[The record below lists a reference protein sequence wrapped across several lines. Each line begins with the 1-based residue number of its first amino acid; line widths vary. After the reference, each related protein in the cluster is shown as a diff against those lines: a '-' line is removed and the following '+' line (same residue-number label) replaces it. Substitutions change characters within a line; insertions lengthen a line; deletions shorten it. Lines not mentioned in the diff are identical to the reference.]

1 MEQKKKIAGI
11 SIMVLLALVSF
22 FGLSKP
28 MTSVSFHKKSIE
40 SLDKKRDTVM
50 ELIAASTA
58 ASVAISATPGDVGT
72 PIADKLADL
81 SKYFI
86 VVLSAIFFEKY
97 LLTITGF
104 AAFNVLL
111 PIACLFGALYFLL
124 GRQGLKAIGIKV
136 ASFAIILFLVVPV
149 SVWMSNTIEKTYGST
164 VEETINAA
172 KKAEKDASS
181 EADKKEDKEKKS
193 GIAGIIAEAT
203 ETVSGIKE
211 QMQAVLNQ
219 MIEAFAV
226 MLVTSCIIPI
236 VVLIFFIWLI
246 KIVFGASFGS
256 LPAPPVSG
264 WLVPAG
270 DKPKDKDQEINPEKE

>member
-86 VVLSAIFFEKY
+86 VVLTAIFFEKY

-124 GRQGLKAIGIKV
+124 GRQGLKAVGIKV
-136 ASFAIILFLVVPV
+136 ASFAIILFMVVPV
-149 SVWMSNTIEKTYGST
+149 SVWMSNTIEKTYGSS
-164 VEETINAA
+164 VEETISAA

-181 EADKKEDKEKKS
+181 QSEKDKEKKS
-193 GIAGIIAEAT
+193 GIAGLLEEAT
-203 ETVSGIKE
+203 ETVSEIKD